1 MLDYKPTV
9 TSDPTY
15 VSQNNSLWQLWG
27 FYLFIYLFVNWL
39 NYRINFA
46 VLCFVMNGL
55 FCTIIVLSA
64 TVYYSSH
71 CSLLEVINK
80 IFRYYRARYPQIG
93 CHQPVVLM
101 DTPMSSSYKDTLS
114 KYIYSCFLQFQKW
127 CKELFV
133 LSVVIPFHAWN
144 HAVVTNLPDF
154 TNLFFF
160 FFLFC
165 FSWLCTH
172 NWAGKALQCSTHYC
186 LYGNIMLQRQTALQ
200 YKKYEAWYIIGLSVC
215 FIQ

>member
-1 MLDYKPTV
+1 MLNSLLHSPFPLPQAAFTTPVPQQHVYWQDFPCVELPNEWSLLQDLFTASFSVLDYKPTV

-15 VSQNNSLWQLWG
+15 VSQNNSLWQFWG

-64 TVYYSSH
+64 TAYYSSD

-80 IFRYYRARYPQIG
+80 IFRYYRTRYPQIG
-93 CHQPVVLM
+93 CHQAVVLM
-101 DTPMSSSYKDTLS
+101 DTPVSSSYKDTLS
-114 KYIYSCFLQFQKW
+114 KYIYSCFLQFQKR
-127 CKELFV
+127 CKELFAP
-133 LSVVIPFHAWN
+133 SVVIPFHAWN

-154 TNLFFF
+154 TNLFF
-160 FFLFC
+160 
-165 FSWLCTH
+165 
-172 NWAGKALQCSTHYC
+172 Y
-186 LYGNIMLQRQTALQ
+186 Y
-200 YKKYEAWYIIGLSVC
+200 YYY
-215 FIQ
+215 